1 MVIVEEGF
9 YWTIKNMSNGWTLSL
24 TCKPCLLTFFITF
37 KNLQKKKQNQSPK
50 MSEENGR
57 VFIPFA
63 NSLPYYEQENLFW
76 HKKWRLCSRNLS
88 SLFNLISLPL
98 STLSYFVVIPLPFL
112 IKLFTFFRSFPF
124 FLTVSPLF
132 LSQIIS
138 YFIFA
143 QYVFSFFFTV
153 ALIPSF

>member
-24 TCKPCLLTFFITF
+24 TCKPCLFTFFITF

-63 NSLPYYEQENLFW
+63 NSLPYYEQENPFW

-153 ALIPSF
+153 H